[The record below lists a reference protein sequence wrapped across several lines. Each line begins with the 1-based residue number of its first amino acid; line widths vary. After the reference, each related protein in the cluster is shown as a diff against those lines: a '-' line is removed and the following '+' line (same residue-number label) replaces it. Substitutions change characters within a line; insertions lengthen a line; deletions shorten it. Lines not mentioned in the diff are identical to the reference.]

1 MRRYT
6 YLAGFLVAFFVVLIV
21 VGCTIYKINIGPVSK
36 NPQLNKFE
44 VEAGDTYL
52 SIAPKLKENNFI
64 KSEFFYK
71 LYIKLMNPQSLEKGV
86 YSLSENMGVDQIV
99 KVLADGSDVNTDV
112 INITFVEGKNMR
124 YIAKTIADNTN
135 NTEED
140 VFNTLTDS
148 TYIDSLI
155 NKYWFLTSE
164 IKDSRIYY
172 PLEGYLFPDTYQF
185 KNKDV
190 TVNEI
195 FETMLDEFDKK
206 VTPYKDV
213 IQNSNY
219 TFHQILTL
227 ASIIEQEGV
236 SDNDRYDV
244 AGVFYNRLNDGW
256 SLGSDVTTYYAI
268 RVDMNERY
276 LYNSEITDCNAYNTR
291 ASCMA
296 GKLPVGPVSNPS
308 IASIE
313 AALKPNVHDYYFFVA
328 DKNKKTYFTK
338 TNTEHLNK
346 INELKSQGLWYEY

>member
-268 RVDMNERY
+268 RVDMNERD